1 MVYVSGG
8 NELLDPMEIL
18 GRLGVTTGS
27 IVADLGCGG
36 AGHFTIP
43 AAKLVGHKTIVYAVD
58 IQKTVLASVASI
70 SRLEG
75 ISNIKTV
82 WSDLETL
89 GSTNISQGSLDHA
102 MIINML
108 FQSKKHK
115 EVLQEAMRLIR
126 SNGKI
131 MVVDWKHGHP
141 NLGPQEQDRVDPKK
155 IKTVAKDL
163 QLKLVDEFEAGTYHF
178 GLIFTK

>member
-43 AAKLVGHKTIVYAVD
+43 AAKLVGHKINVYAVD
-58 IQKTVLASVASI
+58 VQKSVLASVSSI
-70 SRLEG
+70 GRLEG

-82 WSDLETL
+82 WADLETL
-89 GSTNISQGSLDHA
+89 GSTNIPKSSLDYG

-108 FQSKKHK
+108 FQSKKQK
-115 EVLQEAMRLIR
+115 EVLQEAIRLVK
-126 SNGKI
+126 SGGKI
-131 MVVDWKHGHP
+131 MVLDWKHGHP
-141 NLGPQEQDRVDPKK
+141 NFGPEDKDRVDSEKIKK
-155 IKTVAKDL
+155 IAKDL
-163 QLKLVDEFEAGTYHF
+163 KLKLVSEFEAGTYHF